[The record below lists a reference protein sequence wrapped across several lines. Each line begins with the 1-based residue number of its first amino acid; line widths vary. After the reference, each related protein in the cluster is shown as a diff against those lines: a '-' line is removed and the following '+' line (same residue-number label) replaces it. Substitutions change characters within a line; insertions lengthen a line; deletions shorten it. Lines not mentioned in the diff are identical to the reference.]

1 MHAYDVGNVPLF
13 EELSNSAFL
22 RTKYRRIEMPYITD
36 ILIEVSSTPNVN
48 TPNGYEKIDMDINEA
63 QLKILMK
70 KNRIFKDDGVQNQQQ
85 DAKNKDAK
93 KGGKDVKD

>member
-1 MHAYDVGNVPLF
+1 
-13 EELSNSAFL
+13 
-22 RTKYRRIEMPYITD
+22 MPYITD

>member
-1 MHAYDVGNVPLF
+1 LPLEYHIELCMHAYDVGNIALF
-13 EELSNSAFL
+13 EELSNSAYL

-63 QLKILMK
+63 
-70 KNRIFKDDGVQNQQQ
+70 
-85 DAKNKDAK
+85 
-93 KGGKDVKD
+93 